1 MSAEVRGGVRSRLSR
16 ALPWLGQ
23 LALFGV
29 LYVAISGWQRAD
41 LLEKGSQAPDIEA
54 RDANGNRVKLSDYR
68 GKPVLL
74 HFWATWCG
82 VCRQEFGM
90 LNRLQ
95 AALGEEA
102 KLLTVVADGDNP
114 RLGQFLSEHGI
125 EYPVLITDSDVT
137 RAYKVRA
144 FPTNYFVDPDGNI
157 SSSSVGMSSQWATRA
172 RLSCAR

>member
-1 MSAEVRGGVRSRLSR
+1 VRSRLSR

-41 LLEKGSQAPDIEA
+41 LLENGSQAPDIEA
-54 RDANGNRVKLSDYR
+54 LDAKGNRVKLSDYR

-95 AALGEEA
+95 AAMGEEA

-114 RLGQFLSEHGI
+114 RLGQFLNEHGI
-125 EYPVLITDSDVT
+125 EYPVLITDPDVT

-144 FPTNYFVDPDGNI
+144 FPTNYFVDPNGKI

>member
-1 MSAEVRGGVRSRLSR
+1 MNDGAPRAARTRLSR

-29 LYVAISGWQRAD
+29 LYFAISGWQRAD
-41 LLEKGSQAPDIEA
+41 LLETGSQAPDIEA
-54 RDANGNRVKLSDYR
+54 LDASGNRVKLSDYR

-95 AALGEEA
+95 EALGDDA
-102 KLLTVVADGDNP
+102 ALLTVVADGDNP
-114 RLGQFLSEHGI
+114 RLGQFLREHEI
-125 EYPVLITDSDVT
+125 DYPVLVTGSDVT
-137 RAYKVRA
+137 QAYKVRA
-144 FPTNYFVDPDGNI
+144 FPTNYFLDRDGNI
-157 SSSSVGMSSQWATRA
+157 SSSSVGMSSQWAARA
-172 RLSCAR
+172 RLACAR